1 MEDEFAEER
10 GRDAID
16 VDGVPVAFV
25 HVVAGLDGVVLIAEV
40 EGAVGVALEIEARRD
55 VGEGGEGEEFVGDFE
70 DEDVG
75 AERGGFGG
83 VGECEAEV
91 AEVGEGNW
99 K

>member
-1 MEDEFAEER
+1 MEDEIAEE
-10 GRDAID
+10 GSGDAFD

-25 HVVAGLDGVVLIAEV
+25 HVVAGLDGVELVAKV

-70 DEDVG
+70 DEDVW

-91 AEVGEGNW
+91 ADV
-99 K
+99 